1 MPRFY
6 YLVLLTSIS
15 KHALKPSPL
24 PTPPPKKKIFSSGI
38 PNMRYFWWWFSS
50 FSTPPP
56 NTHKKGRW
64 ALAWTELANSR
75 KNPNPHF
82 FFWKFWF
89 FIPTPYLS
97 PTNRPMRDKTTSYI
111 CRRKKKKN
119 LYKMTAR
126 LRGTLFACPGTNPQ
140 KECLF
145 RYTKLFG

>member
-50 FSTPPP
+50 FSTPPQHTQKGP
-56 NTHKKGRW
+56 LGSSMNRIGKFQKK
-64 ALAWTELANSR
+64 S
-75 KNPNPHF
+75 KPSF
-82 FFWKFWF
+82 FFWKIWF

-97 PTNRPMRDKTTSYI
+97 PTNQPMRDKTTYAEGRKEKPLQGWLRGSDLPDSHAQV
-111 CRRKKKKN
+111 RARKKN
-119 LYKMTAR
+119 AFLGILAHC
-126 LRGTLFACPGTNPQ
+126 GNI
-140 KECLF
+140 
-145 RYTKLFG
+145 